1 MVMLGSADNASQWG
15 RQVAQPD
22 EIGMRET
29 QSPCVIVADTD
40 AHYARAKDAGA
51 TIVMDIADQDYGG
64 RGYSCPDIVGHLLWV
79 RSYDP
84 CTEPAFRY
92 VFRQPPRHGTPRPPP
107 RPRPPDAPAPGHKPL
122 PLTAV
127 AAGRQG

>member
-1 MVMLGSADNASQWG
+1 MVMRGSADNASQWG

-22 EIGMRET
+22 EIDMRET

-64 RGYSCPDIVGHLLWV
+64 RGHSRRDIQGHPGRSGQGRV
-79 RSYDP
+79 RR
-84 CTEPAFRY
+84 AG
-92 VFRQPPRHGTPRPPP
+92 VRPT
-107 RPRPPDAPAPGHKPL
+107 RTCGSAAPLQKKTRENEKYLQRIIDIHIM
-122 PLTAV
+122 
-127 AAGRQG
+127 Q

>member
-64 RGYSCPDIVGHLLWV
+64 RGNSGPSIEHGK
-79 RSYDP
+79 
-84 CTEPAFRY
+84 ANG
-92 VFRQPPRHGTPRPPP
+92 GTPINNPHH
-107 RPRPPDAPAPGHKPL
+107 D
-122 PLTAV
+122 
-127 AAGRQG
+127 GRSLYTNKHT